1 MLKNFIN
8 LWPAIKVVIGFSK
21 SKIFK
26 NTNLILF
33 DNKIIYL
40 EKVLKILEI
49 FVKTTTKLQAKV
61 YPTIYYMIPEIYY
74 IYRRLDRMK
83 TKLNISIKFFILG

>member
-49 FVKTTTKLQAKV
+49 FTKATTKLQAEV
-61 YPTIYYMIPEIYY
+61 YPAVYYIIPEIYE
-74 IYRRLDRMK
+74 IYNRLDLK
-83 TKLNISIKFFILG
+83 KEELNINFKF